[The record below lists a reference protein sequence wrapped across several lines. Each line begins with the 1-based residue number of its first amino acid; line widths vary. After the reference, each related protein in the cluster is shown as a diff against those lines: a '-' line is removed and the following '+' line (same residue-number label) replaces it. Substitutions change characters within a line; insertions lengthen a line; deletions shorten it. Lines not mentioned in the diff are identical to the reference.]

1 MKLYSIIFIV
11 FFSACA
17 EKFSTDDLSISES
30 IPASWDLKLTDSSSV
45 IGDWW
50 ESFDDSIFTR
60 VLN

>member
-11 FFSACA
+11 TFSACA

-45 IGDWW
+45 IGDW
-50 ESFDDSIFTR
+50 
-60 VLN
+60 